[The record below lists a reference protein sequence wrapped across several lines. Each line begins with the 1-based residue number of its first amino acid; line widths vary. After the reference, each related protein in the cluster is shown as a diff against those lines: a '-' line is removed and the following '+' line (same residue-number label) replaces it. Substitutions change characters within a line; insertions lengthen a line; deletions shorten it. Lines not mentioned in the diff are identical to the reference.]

1 MSAEISL
8 AERPMTESVI
18 EDLAARFAGLTPL
31 ERLRALRRSVDGPI
45 VFTTSLGLEDQA
57 ITHLIFANDLG
68 VDVVTLD
75 TGRLF
80 PETYAV
86 WAETEERY
94 GRRISPVYPRHD
106 ALETLI
112 AEQGINGF
120 YTSVDARKACCGVR
134 KVEPLERALRGAA
147 AWVTGVRADQ
157 SVHRESL
164 AFVSWD
170 ARHGLIKAN
179 PLFDWTRDAVKA
191 FVAEHDIPVSA
202 LHARG
207 FLSIGCAP
215 CTRAVQP
222 GEPERAGRWWWEDE
236 AKKECGLHVG
246 PDGRLVRTPPAG
258 AGAGDFAS

>member
-1 MSAEISL
+1 MSADI
-8 AERPMTESVI
+8 AITERPAATSMVTQ
-18 EDLAARFAGLTPL
+18 LAAGFEPLAPL
-31 ERLRALRRSVDGPI
+31 ERLRALRDTLDGRI

-57 ITHLIFANDLG
+57 ITHLIFTNDLAI
-68 VDVVTLD
+68 DVITLD

-86 WAETEERY
+86 WAETEQRY
-94 GRRISPVYPRHD
+94 GRRITPVYPRHD

-112 AEQGINGF
+112 AGQGINGF
-120 YTSVDARKACCGVR
+120 YASVNARKACCGVR
-134 KVEPLERALRGAA
+134 KVEPLQRALRGAA
-147 AWVTGVRADQ
+147 AWVTGLRADQ
-157 SVHRESL
+157 SAHRESL

-170 ARHGLIKAN
+170 PGHGLVKAN
-179 PLFDWTRDAVKA
+179 PLFDWSRDAVQA
-191 FVAEHDIPVSA
+191 FVAEHAIPVNA

-246 PDGRLVRTPPAG
+246 PDGRLVRPVPSG